1 MAPGLAGLAGSRENR
16 YISRNLWFS
25 YDRVLR
31 VGPSG
36 PALFY
41 YLNEPDAGPGSGNTA
56 GPALRPGLNP
66 MQVRP
71 TLTLDMTDPTADSV
85 DSDLLAEPRLVVEPG
100 MAARVSAVAGP
111 VLQGMGY
118 RLVRIKISGEFG
130 CTVQI
135 MAERPDGSM
144 QIDDC
149 EAISRALSPVLDVAD
164 PIDRAYR
171 LEISSPGID
180 RPLVRRSDFERYAGH
195 LVKIEMAVAH
205 QGRKRFRGTLGGVEG
220 DAVHLHRDDT
230 RAGEDADVVLV
241 MEDIADARL
250 VLTDELI
257 AESMRRGKAAEREL
271 RQNLGLEP
279 PPPPHAKKS
288 DPAKSNKPKPKLKPE
303 SVRKSAPKNT
313 KEHRLAAER
322 LRRGEIDHSE
332 GD

>member
-1 MAPGLAGLAGSRENR
+1 
-16 YISRNLWFS
+16 
-25 YDRVLR
+25 
-31 VGPSG
+31 
-36 PALFY
+36 
-41 YLNEPDAGPGSGNTA
+41 
-56 GPALRPGLNP
+56 

-71 TLTLDMTDPTADSV
+71 ILTLDMTDPTAGSV
-85 DSDLLAEPRLVVEPG
+85 DTDLLAEPRLVVEPG

-111 VLQGMGY
+111 VLQGLGY

-171 LEISSPGID
+171 LEICSPGID
-180 RPLVRRSDFERYAGH
+180 RPLVRRSDFER
-195 LVKIEMAVAH
+195 
-205 QGRKRFRGTLGGVEG
+205 

-230 RAGEDADVVLV
+230 RAGEDADVILV
-241 MEDIADARL
+241 MEDIADATL

-271 RQNLGLEP
+271 KQNLGLGP
-279 PPPPHAKKS
+279 PPPPYAKKN
-288 DPAKSNKPKPKLKPE
+288 DPAKSNKPKPKPKKP
-303 SVRKSAPKNT
+303 VPKNT
-313 KEHRLAAER
+313 KKHRLAAQG
-322 LRRGEIDHSE
+322 LRG
-332 GD
+332 G